1 VSCPGFWVLL
11 VCYSLIKLTSAKKKF
26 TAAGGVCHSLVLGCG
41 AVGLFSIN
49 YFRNILNKLL
59 SQKKKKVY
67 KKKERMLQ
75 NRLFLRCLACLALFG
90 AVRTIHAEVVKGEG
104 DAQSWRLRVFR

>member
-1 VSCPGFWVLL
+1 MAPF
-11 VCYSLIKLTSAKKKF
+11 
-26 TAAGGVCHSLVLGCG
+26 G
-41 AVGLFSIN
+41 AET
-49 YFRNILNKLL
+49 
-59 SQKKKKVY
+59 KKKK
-67 KKKERMLQ
+67 RMLQ